1 MLNAL
6 VIKPKKSI
14 RLQKLKSVWL
24 IEIKKAPAV
33 RSEMMDDEIKSLF
46 TSILLKFDSIA
57 IELLEIKQLIDHDV
71 PVDSPPLPAVPIEQP
86 FGLPSFEEM
95 RKSEAV
101 TSSVSGQKESG
112 GL

>member
-1 MLNAL
+1 
-6 VIKPKKSI
+6 
-14 RLQKLKSVWL
+14 
-24 IEIKKAPAV
+24 
-33 RSEMMDDEIKSLF
+33 MDDEIKSLF

-95 RKSEAV
+95 RKSGVV

>member
-1 MLNAL
+1 
-6 VIKPKKSI
+6 
-14 RLQKLKSVWL
+14 
-24 IEIKKAPAV
+24 
-33 RSEMMDDEIKSLF
+33 MDDEIKSLF

-71 PVDSPPLPAVPIEQP
+71 PVDSPPFPAVPIEQP